1 MNPTDFYRMK
11 SAEIQEADIRL
22 VAACMSEHIG
32 EENLIRIEAL
42 CRRVSMDDRKVRIIL
57 EKLTTEYHLPVCA
70 HSGKAGR
77 WLARSYEE
85 ARQTQMEHY
94 SRAKAEKRRGDAY
107 NQCDYPPVE
116 NAKEI
121 EVKQPALFDIENE
134 PKSRDFYYVWER

>member
-1 MNPTDFYRMK
+1 MNPNDYYRMK
-11 SAEIQEADIRL
+11 SAEIKEADIRL
-22 VAACMSEHIG
+22 VAACMSDHVG

-85 ARQTQMEHY
+85 AKPTQMEHY
-94 SRAKAEKRRGDAY
+94 SRSKADKRRGDAF
-107 NQCDYPPVE
+107 NSCHYPPVSID
-116 NAKEI
+116 EI
-121 EVKQPALFDIENE
+121 EISQPALFEVESE
-134 PKSRDFYYVWER
+134 PRDYHYNWGR

>member
-1 MNPTDFYRMK
+1 MNPADFYRMK
-11 SAEIQEADIRL
+11 SFEIQEADIRL
-22 VAACMSEHIG
+22 VAACMSDHVG

-85 ARQTQMEHY
+85 AKQTQMEHY
-94 SRAKAEKRRGDAY
+94 SRAKADKRRGDAY
-107 NQCDYPPVE
+107 NQCTYPPAE
-116 NAKEI
+116 NANEI
-121 EVKQPALFDIENE
+121 EVKQPALFEVEEN
-134 PKSRDFYYVWER
+134 PRDYYFNWGR